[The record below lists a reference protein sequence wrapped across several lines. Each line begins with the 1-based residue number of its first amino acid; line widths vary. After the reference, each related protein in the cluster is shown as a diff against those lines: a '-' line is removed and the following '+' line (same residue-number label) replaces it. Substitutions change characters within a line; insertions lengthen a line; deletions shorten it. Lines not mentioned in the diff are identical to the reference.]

1 MDLLFLF
8 SLKNFVFQRAF
19 EALSHST
26 HLFGRR
32 LVLEWAEPEQ
42 TQDVE
47 ILRMKEEQI
56 AGSKAKKL
64 KKSKIL
70 DDLGGGEETYN
81 GDKMD
86 ID

>member
-1 MDLLFLF
+1 M
-8 SLKNFVFQRAF
+8 
-19 EALSHST
+19 SHST

-56 AGSKAKKL
+56 AGSKSKKL

-86 ID
+86 IDWK